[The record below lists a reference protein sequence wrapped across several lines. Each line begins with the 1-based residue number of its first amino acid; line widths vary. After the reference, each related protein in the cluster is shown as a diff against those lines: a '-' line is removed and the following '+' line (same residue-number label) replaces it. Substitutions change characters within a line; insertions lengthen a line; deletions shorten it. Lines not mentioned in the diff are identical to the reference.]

1 MRFSNRQY
9 SQSSTPFRLASRAAR
24 QTSKLY
30 SLDEIKGQPAKAEC
44 LIAQLETLARTA
56 FNNPDERIRGA
67 TFVVHRLGQAVS
79 SIGNVPGLEDRLQ
92 RSLATVK
99 LAESSPRLPF
109 SEVLKTARTNTL
121 SAYGTSSDPTGAP
134 STPLSFAVS
143 REDWDIVDVFA
154 DWPESGDLKQSREML
169 ADRLTSLNQRAYSA
183 KY

>member
-1 MRFSNRQY
+1 M
-9 SQSSTPFRLASRAAR
+9 
-24 QTSKLY
+24 
-30 SLDEIKGQPAKAEC
+30 
-44 LIAQLETLARTA
+44 
-56 FNNPDERIRGA
+56 
-67 TFVVHRLGQAVS
+67 VHRLGQAVS

-134 STPLSFAVS
+134 STPLYFAVS

-154 DWPESGDLKQSREML
+154 GWPESGDLKQSREML
-169 ADRLTSLNQRAYSA
+169 ADRLTSLDQHQYIRDLQTLVQRYPICSINHVYLNFAFSCSIGPEMTSTQSVFLMSTQGRLSLITFSIGPSRRALAYSIGVED
-183 KY
+183 